1 MHTRLLVGDDWLI
14 ELVLGAN
21 LCCCCEIDPDHHPVV
36 ARMVTTRKPEGN
48 ESVEGEVQE
57 SRCPSV
63 MLKEGKNLKIRAT
76 PPERVSMTI
85 EARVLDQFLLV
96 GGNIALKLGRFGA
109 RGRVD
114 GAVYEASDRAAVKWP
129 CA

>member
-1 MHTRLLVGDDWLI
+1 MHTRLLMGDDGLI

-21 LCCCCEIDPDHHPVV
+21 LCCCCEVYPDHDPVV
-36 ARMVTTRKPEGN
+36 ARMVTTCEPERN

-57 SRCPSV
+57 SRCPSM
-63 MLKEGKNLKIRAT
+63 MLKEGKNLEIRAT

-85 EARVLDQFLLV
+85 QTAVLDQLV
-96 GGNIALKLGRFGA
+96 LVVRDVALKLGRFGA
-109 RGRVD
+109 HLRVD
-114 GAVYEASDRAAVKWP
+114 GVVDEASDRAAVKWP